1 MSNTELI
8 AELDLKKIPTE
19 KNENIPEAIGIDTR
33 SHDMLLVLN
42 EVFDSIYPSNKSLIT
57 NF

>member
-8 AELDLKKIPTE
+8 AELDLKTIQTE
-19 KNENIPEAIGIDTR
+19 KNENIPETIGMDNR

-42 EVFDSIYPSNKSLIT
+42 EVFDSIYPSNKSSIT
-57 NF
+57 NS